1 MNTAVCKRFFTRF
14 VAAAL
19 LATAGTLAPSA
30 LAAPSEAKVQESV
43 VFTKLGRLCTRLAS
57 PITPRRLTT
66 QSCTDTLESAMPKLE
81 AKINPVFKENE
92 AITTAQHGHL
102 RRAGGA

>member
-43 VFTKLGRLCTRLAS
+43 VFTKAGQIMYTVSIADY
-57 PITPRRLTT
+57 TQTLTT
-66 QSCTDTLESAMPKLE
+66 QAALT
-81 AKINPVFKENE
+81 
-92 AITTAQHGHL
+92 
-102 RRAGGA
+102 R

>member
-43 VFTKLGRLCTRLAS
+43 YLPSWADYV
-57 PITPRRLTT
+57 
-66 QSCTDTLESAMPKLE
+66 
-81 AKINPVFKENE
+81 
-92 AITTAQHGHL
+92 HG
-102 RRAGGA
+102 